1 MKLNLF
7 STPVFIINIDT
18 NKIIKKNGS
27 FKKTWLS
34 ETSSSHAEG
43 DILEVESSNYLLE
56 EIGKVLAKEI
66 KKTLKI
72 SLDHIWENRY
82 EVGDFQERHN
92 HPGSHFS
99 FIIYKEIKDSKTIFV
114 NPNEDLILSYFNSKL
129 NLFEQNFKP
138 DCRSG
143 QMILFPSYLH
153 HMVAKTDQSVTIAG
167 NIKIEMVE

>member
-99 FIIYKEIKDSKTIFV
+99 FIIYKEIEKSNTVFFRPDKNLFDSFYDGKFNQFNNKFIPECRSNQIIIFPSCIEHMVLSNTISKTIAC
-114 NPNEDLILSYFNSKL
+114 NLI
-129 NLFEQNFKP
+129 
-138 DCRSG
+138 
-143 QMILFPSYLH
+143 
-153 HMVAKTDQSVTIAG
+153 
-167 NIKIEMVE
+167 IKRI